1 MSTPADPPGSG
12 LARQPEPADP
22 PGIGRAGQPEPA
34 DAPGFELPLLL
45 LHGFR
50 VLIDELHAELARQ
63 GHPDMRPM
71 HGFVFQAIGPG
82 GTTAA
87 QLARRLGVSKQA
99 AGKTID
105 HLERLGYLERAPDPA
120 DARRKA
126 VRLTGRAFDAL
137 DRSARLFD
145 DLRARWAEVIGK
157 DRLRALEADLRE
169 VTSSQGFRLDI
180 PGWFGNQ

>member
-1 MSTPADPPGSG
+1 MSNDEPPEAS
-12 LARQPEPADP
+12 
-22 PGIGRAGQPEPA
+22 RAY
-34 DAPGFELPLLL
+34 GFELPMLLFA
-45 LHGFR
+45 GFR
-50 VLIDELHAELARQ
+50 SIIDELHAELARQ

-145 DLRARWAEVIGK
+145 GLRARWAEVIGK

>member
-12 LARQPEPADP
+12 LAGPPEPSDP
-22 PGIGRAGQPEPA
+22 
-34 DAPGFELPLLL
+34 PGFELPLLL

-50 VLIDELHAELARQ
+50 VLIDELHTELARQ

-71 HGFVFQAIGPG
+71 HGFVFQAIGPD

-105 HLERLGYLERAPDPA
+105 HLERLGYTERAPDPA
-120 DARRKA
+120 DARRKV
-126 VRLTGRAFDAL
+126 VRLTGRAVDAL
-137 DRSARLFD
+137 ARSARVFD
-145 DLRARWAEVIGK
+145 ELRARWARVIGEA
-157 DRLRALEADLRE
+157 RLRALESDLRR
-169 VTSSQGFRLDI
+169 VTSAEAFRLDI
-180 PGWFGNQ
+180 PGWLGGQ